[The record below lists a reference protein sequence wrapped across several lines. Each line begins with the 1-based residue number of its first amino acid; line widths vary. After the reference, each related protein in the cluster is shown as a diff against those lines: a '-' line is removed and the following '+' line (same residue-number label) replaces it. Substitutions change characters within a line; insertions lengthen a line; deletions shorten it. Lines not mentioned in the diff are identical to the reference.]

1 MRINK
6 SMSLLLKDINI
17 REISPIKH
25 YPIWQKKDK
34 NGRPYWGVGHFCSF
48 DPHGNL
54 EEQDLSQLEWD
65 GNEVYKETEKQEELP
80 LILMETIG
88 IMKAWKET
96 LEKDY
101 SDVSFYIFASFD
113 NGDEL
118 VNREEFEFWA
128 STTLRFWAP
137 RNRNTVINLDNFD
150 DWKQPAILIEC
161 NFPTV

>member
-1 MRINK
+1 M
-6 SMSLLLKDINI
+6 
-17 REISPIKH
+17 
-25 YPIWQKKDK
+25 
-34 NGRPYWGVGHFCSF
+34 
-48 DPHGNL
+48 
-54 EEQDLSQLEWD
+54 EWD

-80 LILMETIG
+80 GILTETIG
-88 IMKAWKET
+88 IMKDWKET

-118 VNREEFEFWA
+118 VNREELEFWA